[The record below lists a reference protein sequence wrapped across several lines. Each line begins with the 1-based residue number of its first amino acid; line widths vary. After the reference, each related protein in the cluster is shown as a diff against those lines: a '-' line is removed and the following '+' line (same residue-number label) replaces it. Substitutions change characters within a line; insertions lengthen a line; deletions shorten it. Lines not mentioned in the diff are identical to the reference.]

1 MPLNKVADVNVVSSE
16 LLPTPREVKN
26 YAPLGSEAEDF
37 IYGARDTLNKILTKQ
52 DKRLAVV
59 IGPCS
64 IHDIDAAN
72 EYADKLRALQNK
84 VDKTQFLVMRVYF
97 SKPRTTIGWKGLI
110 NDPHLDDSFRVN
122 EGLKIAR
129 KFLLDLALKGVPV
142 GTEILDAITPQY
154 LDDLITWS
162 AIGART
168 AESQSHREIASGLS
182 TPVGIKNGTDGNV
195 NVAINALQTMLHP
208 HRFLGI
214 NQEGQ
219 CVVIHT
225 KGNKHGQLILRG
237 GGGKPNFD
245 AENVAKAKE
254 ALEKA
259 NLDQSIIIDCSHGN
273 SNKDYRNQPAVLDSI
288 IEQRLAGDD
297 SIVGVMLESN
307 INEGR
312 QDHKGGNKEKLKYG
326 VSITDSCINWAQTEE
341 LLLNADKKLKG

>member
-1 MPLNKVADVNVVSSE
+1 M
-16 LLPTPREVKN
+16 
-26 YAPLGSEAEDF
+26 
-37 IYGARDTLNKILTKQ
+37 
-52 DKRLAVV
+52 
-59 IGPCS
+59 
-64 IHDIDAAN
+64 
-72 EYADKLRALQNK
+72 
-84 VDKTQFLVMRVYF
+84 
-97 SKPRTTIGWKGLI
+97 
-110 NDPHLDDSFRVN
+110 
-122 EGLKIAR
+122 
-129 KFLLDLALKGVPV
+129 
-142 GTEILDAITPQY
+142 
-154 LDDLITWS
+154 
-162 AIGART
+162 
-168 AESQSHREIASGLS
+168 
-182 TPVGIKNGTDGNV
+182 
-195 NVAINALQTMLHP
+195 
-208 HRFLGI
+208 
-214 NQEGQ
+214 
-219 CVVIHT
+219 
-225 KGNKHGQLILRG
+225 ILRG

>member
-1 MPLNKVADVNVVSSE
+1 MSLNKVADVNVVSSE

-26 YAPLGSEAEDF
+26 HAPLSEQAESF
-37 IYGARDTLNKILTKQ
+37 IFESRNTLNKILNRE
-52 DKRLAVV
+52 DKRLAIVV
-59 IGPCS
+59 GPCS
-64 IHDIDAAN
+64 IHDIEAAQ
-72 EYADKLRALQNK
+72 EYADKLKELQKK
-84 VDKTQFLVMRVYF
+84 VEKNLFLVMRVYF

-110 NDPHLDDSFRVN
+110 NDPHLDDSFKVN
-122 EGLKIAR
+122 QGLMIAR
-129 KFLLDLALKGVPV
+129 KFLLDLAEKGIPV
-142 GTEILDAITPQY
+142 GTEVLDAITPQY

-168 AESQSHREIASGLS
+168 AESQSHREMASGLS

-195 NVAINALQTMLHP
+195 NVAINALKTMLHP

-225 KGNKHGQLILRG
+225 NGNKHGQLILRG
-237 GGGKPNFD
+237 GGGTPNFD
-245 AENVAKAKE
+245 AESVRLANE
-254 ALEKA
+254 ALKKA
-259 NLDQSIIIDCSHGN
+259 NLAQNIIIDCSHGN

-288 IEQRLAGDD
+288 IKQRLAGDD

-312 QDHKGGNKEKLKYG
+312 QDLKGDKSNLEYG
-326 VSITDSCINWAQTEE
+326 VSITDSCINWEKTEE
-341 LLLNADKKLKG
+341 LLLDAEKRLS